1 MWRKAKR
8 CGLLLSMIFLATS
21 TFQQAT
27 ANANVNKLVY
37 EVTYAT
43 EDLSTPTAW
52 YNSAYLNDPAY
63 KENRFVQYWVETPI
77 APGGP
82 RDTGFYMV
90 YRDDG
95 LYMFFQSNEQ
105 EKDAT
110 NKWKNSS
117 IEFFV
122 KYGQGDLPYHQM
134 IFETNDSNVQYYEW
148 QTDYRNNVPLKG
160 NIALDNEEL
169 PTGWGSVLFIP
180 WKAAYK
186 YVPLNG
192 EDWEFSMIRWS
203 PSNSP
208 TWGGKVHQVGRFNTL
223 DFQTPTASA
232 RLAIQKNV
240 IRQAWEAFNEAIPLL
255 EAKWLNGDAENAS
268 FYAEKVQPLI
278 TQGQTNGSL
287 IPNLDTLSG
296 AEIDQLYTHIDSWFE
311 LSRDVE
317 DNRSEDIVNKLFDED
332 DDQPPV
338 TEISLNP
345 AHPNGTGGWYVSEV
359 TVDLQATAVAN
370 ETVST
375 EYRLNGGNWTVYG
388 GPFAISADGVHTL
401 EYRSADSSGNVE
413 QAKQEVIS
421 IDRTSPTALVVYS
434 ETAPNQDRVTA
445 TMTPS
450 EAVTITNNGGAD
462 GYEFLFNGSFNFEF
476 VDVAGNSGTATA
488 TVNNIATNS
497 TGVPGKP
504 VLFDD
509 NGQDTGLL
517 DGNYNIK
524 MNQWWG
530 NNGRIYKLYEND
542 TLIDTQILPD
552 HAPQAQSATTTV
564 SGKANGTYR
573 YYAELTNA
581 FGTTRSDEWTVTVSQ
596 GAPAKPVLSS
606 NNWDGDGNFNVQMN
620 MWWGMN
626 GTTYRLYENDVLVD
640 ERTLVAGTPQAQSA
654 VVEISGKPIGTYEY
668 RGELINAAGS
678 TSSDKIQVQVTK

>member
-1 MWRKAKR
+1 MWIKAKR
-8 CGLLLSMIFLATS
+8 CALLLLMIFLATS
-21 TFQQAT
+21 SLQQAS
-27 ANANVNKLVY
+27 AEENNGKLVY
-37 EVTYAT
+37 DVTYAT
-43 EDLSTPTAW
+43 EDLSTPAAW
-52 YNSAYLNDPAY
+52 YNSPYWNDPAF

-77 APGGP
+77 TPGGP
-82 RDTGFYMV
+82 RDTGFYMA

-95 LYMFFQSNEQ
+95 VYVFFQSNEQ

-134 IFETNDSNVQYYEW
+134 IFETNDSNIQYYEW
-148 QTDYRNNVPLKG
+148 QTDYRDNVPLKG

-169 PTGWGSVLFIP
+169 PSGWGSVLYIP

-203 PSNSP
+203 PSHSP

-223 DFQTPTASA
+223 DFQEPTAAA
-232 RLAIQKNV
+232 RTAIQKNV
-240 IRQAWEAFNEAIPLL
+240 IRQAWEAFNEAIPQL
-255 EAKWLNGDAENAS
+255 EARWLNGDADDAS
-268 FYAEKVQPLI
+268 FYAAQVQPLI
-278 TQGQTNGSL
+278 VQGQTNGGQ
-287 IPNLDTLSG
+287 IPDLDTLSG
-296 AEIDQLYTHIDSWFE
+296 PEIDQLYEHIDSWFE

-317 DNRSEDIVNKLFDED
+317 DKRAEHILNNLFDEG

-338 TEISLNP
+338 TEISLDP
-345 AHPNGTGGWYVSEV
+345 AEPNGTGGWYVSDV
-359 TVDLQATAVAN
+359 TVALQAIGGAN

-375 EYRLNGGNWTVYG
+375 EYRLNGGDWTVYE
-388 GPFAISADGVHTL
+388 GPFSISEDGVHTL
-401 EYRSADSSGNVE
+401 EYRSSDSSGNAE

-421 IDRTSPTALVVYS
+421 IDG
-434 ETAPNQDRVTA
+434 TAPSASVAYSVTAPTPDAVTA
-445 TMTPS
+445 TIAPN

-462 GYEFLFNGSFNFEF
+462 NYEFLFNGSFTFEF
-476 VDVAGNSGTATA
+476 VDAAGNPGTSTA
-488 TVNNIATNS
+488 TVNNISTNS

-504 VLFDD
+504 VLSDD

-517 DGNYNIK
+517 DGTYNIK

-542 TLIDTQILPD
+542 ALIDTQILPD
-552 HAPQAQSATTTV
+552 HAPQAQSAVTSI
-564 SGKANGTYR
+564 SGKPNGTYR
-573 YYAELTNA
+573 YYAELINA

-596 GAPAKPVLSS
+596 GAPGKPVLSS
-606 NNWDGDGNFNVQMN
+606 NNWDGDGNFDVEMN

-626 GTTYRLYENDVLVD
+626 GTTYRLYENDVLVA
-640 ERTLVAGTPQAQSA
+640 ERTLAAGTPQAQSA
-654 VVEISGKPIGTYEY
+654 VIEISGKPVGTYVY
-668 RGELINAAGS
+668 RGELVNAAGS
-678 TSSDKIQVQVTK
+678 TSSDTIQVQVTN